1 MLSQAQ
7 RTAILELSAKGVSKR
22 EIAQVLRLSRPTV
35 RKVLRENSTNVPEI
49 QRAEKAEPYREQIL
63 DLLISCKGNL
73 VRVHEELVAGGAA
86 LSYPALTA
94 FCRRQG
100 IGQTPAV
107 PAGQYHFEPGV
118 EMQHDTSPH
127 EVEVGGRK
135 YKAQTASAVLCYSR
149 MLFFQI
155 NPTFQRFDCKVFLTD
170 ALRYMGGAPERVMI
184 DNTHVVV
191 LRGTGREM
199 IPVPEMEAFGERFGF
214 RFVAHERGDANRSAR
229 VERPFSFIE
238 NNFLA
243 GRTFASWADLNQQ
256 ARQWCDRVNSTYK
269 KHIRGVP
276 RELFAV
282 ERMHLKPLPAWIPEV
297 YRLHQRTVDVEGYV
311 SVNSIRY
318 SVPAAWI
325 GHRVEVRE
333 TRDKIEIE
341 MDARHIVTH
350 ARAVTPLSQ
359 RITLAA
365 HRPPRGEGVKRSD
378 PHPEEKAIVEAAPE
392 TALYVAALKQK
403 SRKVVALAL
412 RQLLRLLREYPRE
425 PFLAAV
431 QEAARYGLYDLDRLE
446 RMILRRVARDYF
458 LLLDPDT
465 DSHAEELE
473 QLLKNLKLR
482 RMLGVY
488 DEQLRAAEKA
498 QASYSEFVAGLL
510 RAQWH
515 DRQESALEWR
525 IRRANLPERW
535 SLESFPWSRQP
546 GVNRKQMRAFA
557 ELDFVAQHENLV
569 LVGPT
574 GVGKTGL
581 ASGLLLKAL
590 ENGHR
595 CQFIRAQDLFDEM
608 YASLADRSTRRLLN
622 RLARLDV
629 LLIDEF
635 GYLNL
640 KPEQSNTF
648 FKLMEERYHRHST
661 IITTNLVYDVWHNFL
676 GNKPMG
682 RRTAEPRAALL
693 PHRDHQWPFAT
704 RSPR

>member
-7 RTAILELSAKGVSKR
+7 RTAILELSARGVSKH
-22 EIAQVLRLSRPTV
+22 EIAKVLRVSRLTV
-35 RKVLRENSTNVPEI
+35 RKVLGSNSTNVPEI

-63 DLLISCKGNL
+63 DLLTSCKGNL

-86 LSYPALTA
+86 LSYPALTG

-100 IGQTPAV
+100 IGQTPLV

-127 EVEVGGRK
+127 TVEVGGRK

-170 ALRYMGGAPERVMI
+170 ALRNTGGVVERVMI

-199 IPVPEMEAFGERFGF
+199 IPVPEMEAFAERFGF
-214 RFVAHERGDANRSAR
+214 RFVAHQIGDANRSAR

-243 GRTFASWADLNQQ
+243 GRTFTSWEDLNNQ
-256 ARQWCDRVNSTYK
+256 ARQWCDKVNSTYK
-269 KHIRGVP
+269 KHIRAVP

-318 SVPAAWI
+318 SVPVAWI

-333 TRDKIEIE
+333 TRDKLEIE

-359 RITLAA
+359 RVTLAA

-431 QEAARYGLYDLDRLE
+431 REAARYGLYDLDRLE

-458 LLLDPDT
+458 LLLEPDT
-465 DSHAEELE
+465 DSH
-473 QLLKNLKLR
+473 
-482 RMLGVY
+482 
-488 DEQLRAAEKA
+488 D
-498 QASYSEFVAGLL
+498 
-510 RAQWH
+510 
-515 DRQESALEWR
+515 
-525 IRRANLPERW
+525 
-535 SLESFPWSRQP
+535 
-546 GVNRKQMRAFA
+546 
-557 ELDFVAQHENLV
+557 
-569 LVGPT
+569 
-574 GVGKTGL
+574 
-581 ASGLLLKAL
+581 
-590 ENGHR
+590 
-595 CQFIRAQDLFDEM
+595 
-608 YASLADRSTRRLLN
+608 
-622 RLARLDV
+622 
-629 LLIDEF
+629 
-635 GYLNL
+635 
-640 KPEQSNTF
+640 
-648 FKLMEERYHRHST
+648 
-661 IITTNLVYDVWHNFL
+661 
-676 GNKPMG
+676 
-682 RRTAEPRAALL
+682 
-693 PHRDHQWPFAT
+693 
-704 RSPR
+704 